1 MITPLGA
8 NQQNPN
14 YGNLNKKNGS
24 ITSTKDVQGKK
35 QLEDNPIH

>member
-1 MITPLGA
+1 MITPWRA

-14 YGNLNKKNGS
+14 YGNLNNRNGP
-24 ITSTKDVQGKK
+24 IFSTKDVQVKK